1 MFAQPSKKER
11 SHHCG
16 FTCYLY
22 LIIPCC
28 IRPWTHFTKAA
39 VRLCA
44 QQVTLTLARSKG
56 HSSSRSAASARSS
69 SSASRISSMH
79 PCARKR
85 GSARVRARVWVWA
98 TGFGLRRGLGSG
110 RANPDHDP
118 YPNAAP
124 GACPS
129 PRLWDWDSVRVSG
142 MVRVRARHA
151 CCAWF
156 GLRGLRE
163 GQGTGQV

>member
-1 MFAQPSKKER
+1 MFECCLISTCDNTGRPCTLVGR
-11 SHHCG
+11 LCG
-16 FTCYLY
+16 S
-22 LIIPCC
+22 
-28 IRPWTHFTKAA
+28 
-39 VRLCA
+39 VCA

-129 PRLWDWDSVRVSG
+129 PRLGDWDSVRVSVT
-142 MVRVRARHA
+142 VRVRARHA